1 MTSRLALPRV
11 SELPEDPVVRKL
23 FTAAAVAL
31 FFYLAEQLFWP
42 APFGVLVQGMVI
54 GGLTA
59 LIAFGIALIYRA
71 NRIVNFAQG
80 ELGGVPASL
89 AVLLIVGPGLPY
101 ALALPIGVAAAIV
114 LGGLVEFLFIR
125 RFFKAP
131 RLVLTVVTIA
141 LSLLLAVGGILL
153 PRAFNITTPPQSFP
167 SPFDWSFAIG
177 QTIFRG
183 NDIIA
188 MLAVPAV
195 IVALAAFFRYTNV
208 GIAVRASAENADR
221 AFLLGIPVKRIQ
233 TVVWIVATVL
243 SSVAIFM
250 RAGIVGL
257 PIGRVLGPSILVRA
271 LAAAVI
277 ARMERL
283 PTIFGASLLLG
294 VIESA
299 IIFHTGRGVI
309 ADPILFMI
317 IVGALLFQRR
327 RDTARADE
335 GSSWQAA
342 AETRPIPPE
351 LRRVAEILWG
361 RRGLYGAVIAFTL
374 LLPAIMSD
382 SQINL
387 AAVIVISAI
396 VCLSLV
402 VLTGWAGP
410 VSLGQVAF
418 MGIGAAIGGYLTSHL
433 HWDLS
438 LAIIG
443 AGVSGAVAAT
453 IIGLPALRIRGL
465 FLAVVT
471 LAFALATSS
480 YLLNQEFVSWL
491 PVERFE
497 RPLLFARISVAS
509 ETRYYYFAL
518 AGLLL
523 AIAAVRG
530 LRNSRTGRVLIAIRE
545 NERAAQAYGVGAVK
559 AKLTAFAISGFIA
572 AFAGA
577 LFVHHQQNLGI
588 QAYAVERNFEFFIMA
603 VVGGIGSVPGA
614 ILGAV
619 FVQGIQYFRNL
630 FPDSIRNLL
639 GLLTGPLGVIIVLM
653 LAPGG
658 LAQILFRTRDSI
670 LRWVADRRRILV
682 PSLVADR
689 RSDEQLELGA
699 YELAEAHATEP
710 TGANGKSTGRKKK
723 VRAR

>member
-1 MTSRLALPRV
+1 MTPRLSLSRAADLPDN
-11 SELPEDPVVRKL
+11 PAVRKG
-23 FTAAAVAL
+23 FTYVSVAL

-101 ALALPIGVAAAIV
+101 ALALPIGVAAAII
-114 LGGLVEFLFIR
+114 LGFLVEFLFIR
-125 RFFKAP
+125 VFFKAA
-131 RLVLTVVTIA
+131 RLVLTVITIA
-141 LSLLLAVGGILL
+141 LSLILAVFGILL
-153 PRAFNITTPPQSFP
+153 PRAFDITTPPQSFP

-188 MLAVPAV
+188 MLAVPVV
-195 IVALAAFFRYTNV
+195 IIALAAFFRYTNI

-233 TVVWIVATVL
+233 SYVWIIAAVL

-299 IIFHTGRGVI
+299 IIFHTGRGAI
-309 ADPILFMI
+309 ADPILFLI

-327 RDTARADE
+327 GETPRSDE

-342 AETRPIPPE
+342 AETRPIPGELKRIPE
-351 LRRVAEILWG
+351 VLWG
-361 RRGLYGAVIAFTL
+361 RRGLYAAVIAFAL
-374 LLPAIMSD
+374 LLPLIMSD

-418 MGIGAAIGGYLTSHL
+418 MGIGAAIGGYLTSEL

-438 LAIIG
+438 LAIV
-443 AGVSGAVAAT
+443 ASGVCGAVAAT

-480 YLLNQEFVSWL
+480 YLLNQEFVGWL

-497 RPLLFARISVAS
+497 RPLLFAQISVAS

-545 NERAAQAYGVGAVK
+545 NQRAAQAYGVGAVT
-559 AKLTAFAISGFIA
+559 AKLTAFALSGFIA

-603 VVGGIGSVPGA
+603 VVGGIGSAPGA

-619 FVQGIQYFRNL
+619 FVQGIQYFRNI

-670 LRWVADRRRILV
+670 LRWVAARRRILV

-689 RSDEQLELGA
+689 RSDEQLEIGA
-699 YELAEAHATEP
+699 YEVAEAHATE
-710 TGANGKSTGRKKK
+710 GNGRTRKRKKK
-723 VRAR
+723 VTA